1 VLVATANAIVTA
13 PTVSAFTLRTGAG
26 PIFVFDKTATAGATG
41 DVDVVSANEFGAGWD
56 LGFLIALRCSGS
68 LAPVVPPATTP
79 GDPLLV
85 LGQETV
91 AGILGP
97 EIRIHGTVTF
107 PAFHL
112 PLRADIFVTPLG
124 GAETLIED
132 NIAPMT
138 GSVTAQFTYIPTAGS
153 GEYCFRVT
161 VETAE
166 ETPVAGGEVTEC
178 ITITEV
184 AEVYDVD
191 LSPMLDVDLSAVF
204 DV

>member
-1 VLVATANAIVTA
+1 
-13 PTVSAFTLRTGAG
+13 
-26 PIFVFDKTATAGATG
+26 
-41 DVDVVSANEFGAGWD
+41 
-56 LGFLIALRCSGS
+56 
-68 LAPVVPPATTP
+68 
-79 GDPLLV
+79 
-85 LGQETV
+85 
-91 AGILGP
+91 
-97 EIRIHGTVTF
+97 
-107 PAFHL
+107 
-112 PLRADIFVTPLG
+112 
-124 GAETLIED
+124 
-132 NIAPMT
+132 MT